1 MWSLG
6 MILHMLVF
14 FRLPYDHV
22 DDDDISKL
30 EEEVRDYSGY
40 HGNIS
45 YKLCIDT
52 LTDAVDS
59 KLRLR

>member
-22 DDDDISKL
+22 EDSDISKL
-30 EEEVRDYSGY
+30 EEEVQGYSGY
-40 HGNIS
+40 FGNS
-45 YKLCIDT
+45 
-52 LTDAVDS
+52 S
-59 KLRLR
+59 

>member
-22 DDDDISKL
+22 EDSDFSKL
-30 EEEVRDYSGY
+30 EEEVRYYSGFV
-40 HGNIS
+40 GQASNE
-45 YKLCIDT
+45 LCVFI
-52 LTDAVDS
+52 
-59 KLRLR
+59 R